1 MDVIRR
7 KINLKPFTERVFGSE
22 SVDLVSGNT
31 LDGIVYDI
39 LYPDPDVV
47 ASGKTLDGIVYDI
60 PYPDPDGDRVV
71 SGRAIEA
78 GYIPVAYGNRVW
90 SGCTSGECGEEG
102 CEEINIYGECGTWL
116 DPEPVIRWDTFV
128 RYYRFI
134 LNFIVESV
142 YYTIVVRKNGEND
155 IVKIVPVPRYSCKAT
170 SGETEDDFEI
180 AKNYFLGSIGVYGST
195 DEAVSDT
202 DVVKKENCGKII
214 TINENSKEFWNMFLE
229 GIKSVKDFLGFIEN
243 AVSSES
249 PFVEIPID
257 LSSDVKEMG
266 PAEVY
271 MDFWRPGETYTRG
284 CVVYHYDDDG
294 ELYAY
299 LYDGETPIS
308 GDTFDVEQWEKLVFY
323 DNSGTS
329 IVNELVASKLSTL
342 RRDVRSYDSNGN
354 ELPYVESGN
363 TKQLPY
369 IVDVPMNVV
378 YEDGVCKYSVLTKI
392 EYFDEH
398 GNIQEDSTNINYD
411 NGLTEN
417 GTVKFTYSV
426 DVDEETGEGLVYE
439 ETRQYAI
446 SGRTGDNYGYI
457 VISDDTIEYPE
468 WDTEEGHAYA
478 TILSAFNGE
487 PISENPFLIRGGVL
501 LDVNDIKVDNSSVNI
516 VRGTAASYEAFNVL
530 GEMNTID
537 DIEKYRDDWY
547 RIKGKND

>member
-7 KINLKPFTERVFGSE
+7 KINLKPFTERVYGSE
-22 SVDLVSGNT
+22 SVGPDY
-31 LDGIVYDI
+31 GIT
-39 LYPDPDVV
+39 
-47 ASGKTLDGIVYDI
+47 GKTIDGIVYDI
-60 PYPDPDGDRVV
+60 PYPDPDGVRVV

-90 SGCTSGECGEEG
+90 SGCTSGECEEEG
-102 CEEINIYGECGTWL
+102 CEEINIYGECGTWIE
-116 DPEPVIRWDTFV
+116 PEPVIRWDTFV

-155 IVKIVPVPRYSCKAT
+155 IVKIVPVPQYSCK

-195 DEAVSDT
+195 DEATSDT

-229 GIKSVKDFLGFIEN
+229 GIESVKDFLSFIEN

-271 MDFWRPGETYTRG
+271 MDFWGPGETYTRG
-284 CVVYHYDDDG
+284 CVVYHYDDNG
-294 ELYAY
+294 EPYAY

-308 GDTFDVEQWEKLVFY
+308 GETFDAEQWEKLVFY
-323 DNSGTS
+323 DSSGTS

-392 EYFDEH
+392 EYFDEY
-398 GNIQEDSTNINYD
+398 GNIQEGSTNINYD